1 MSRSWLAVLLL
12 SGCDRMEQRTPN
24 AVTVRLPSPK
34 TAAPR
39 FAFNEEKKVRPRGFA
54 KRSGR
59 VTLRFESA
67 RFE

>member
-1 MSRSWLAVLLL
+1 
-12 SGCDRMEQRTPN
+12 MEQRNPN
-24 AVTVRLPSPK
+24 AVTVRLSSPK
-34 TAAPR
+34 TAAPG
-39 FAFNEEKKVRPRGFA
+39 FAFNEGKKVRPRGFA

>member
-1 MSRSWLAVLLL
+1 
-12 SGCDRMEQRTPN
+12 MEQRTPN
-24 AVTVRLPSPK
+24 AVTLRLPPPN
-34 TAAPR
+34 TAGPG

-59 VTLRFESA
+59 VTLWFESA